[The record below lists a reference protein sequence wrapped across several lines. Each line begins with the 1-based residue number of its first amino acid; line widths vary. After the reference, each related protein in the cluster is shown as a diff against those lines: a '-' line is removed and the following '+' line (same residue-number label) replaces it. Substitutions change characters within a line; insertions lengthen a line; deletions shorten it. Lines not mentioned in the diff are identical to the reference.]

1 MMTHLFPATHRAA
14 SSWLAL
20 AGLAAT
26 AASLAAAQPKD
37 PTAWETTAAVGFDLS
52 SGNSDT
58 MNFRA
63 DVLGLRKW
71 DQNEIR
77 LGGDVSYGET
87 DDERS
92 TENYHAFGQYN
103 RLFAERCYGYLNAD
117 ARRDLVA
124 DVDYRLSLSPGVGYY
139 VIKNDTTSLAFEAG
153 PGLIFEEVGSV
164 SSEYWTLRLAERF
177 EHKFSDRAKLWQSA
191 EYLPQVDRFENY
203 LLTAE
208 LGVEAGLTEKL
219 ALRAFVQDI
228 YDNEPAPGRKNNDV
242 KFVTQLAYRF

>member
-1 MMTHLFPATHRAA
+1 
-14 SSWLAL
+14 
-20 AGLAAT
+20 
-26 AASLAAAQPKD
+26 
-37 PTAWETTAAVGFDLS
+37 
-52 SGNSDT
+52 
-58 MNFRA
+58 
-63 DVLGLRKW
+63 
-71 DQNEIR
+71 
-77 LGGDVSYGET
+77 
-87 DDERS
+87 
-92 TENYHAFGQYN
+92 
-103 RLFAERCYGYLNAD
+103 
-117 ARRDLVA
+117 LVA